1 MTDAFRAAAQ
11 SQNENVRVLN
21 SPRKRPAMFSG
32 EGVLRNLRRE
42 RLKEL
47 AFRGYSETKRRD
59 GEVVVLHNSGCV
71 AFPNGLMYPKI
82 EYIMDRLGA
91 EYVTQRLRAAGITWR
106 DSKSVI
112 AYKDLREELL
122 TEAINGKKTI

>member
-1 MTDAFRAAAQ
+1 MCDAFKAAAQ
-11 SQNENVRVLN
+11 SQKENAKPLH

-32 EGVLRNLRRE
+32 QGVLSNLRRE
-42 RLKEL
+42 RLKDL

-59 GEVVVLHNSGCV
+59 GEVVVLHNSECV

-91 EYVTQRLRAAGITWR
+91 DYVTQRIRDAGITWK
-106 DSKSVI
+106 DSKSVM

-122 TEAINGKKTI
+122 TEAINGKAKV